1 MEFTDAQINAW
12 VGSFLWPLFRVA
24 SFLMVI
30 PIVGTQL
37 VPMRVRIGMAF
48 VITIVIAPLLPAVPQ
63 VGALSFQAFYLTLQQ
78 IFIGSL
84 FGFMFVM
91 LMQVFVIA
99 GQMIAMQ
106 MGLGFASMV
115 DPSNGVSVAVLSQI
129 YLIAVTLIFLAM
141 NGHLAM
147 IEVLVESFKAW
158 PISTKVIGEG
168 GFGVDLLWEMLM
180 RMTWLLISALL
191 VALPIVTSVLI
202 VNLSFGI
209 MTRAA
214 PQMNV
219 FSLGFPI
226 GILFGLLIVWVSTS
240 GLIPQF
246 QAVSEQTFIF
256 LRQIHEAGL
265 NG

>member
-1 MEFTDAQINAW
+1 MAFTDAQIAAW
-12 VGSFLWPLFRVA
+12 VGSFIWPLFRVA

-30 PIVGTQL
+30 PIIGTQL
-37 VPMRVRIGMAF
+37 VPMRVRLGLAV
-48 VITIVIAPLLPAVPQ
+48 VITLVVAPLLPAVPQ
-63 VGALSFQAFYLTLQQ
+63 VDAFSFDAFYITLQQ

-84 FGFMFVM
+84 FGFMFVLFM
-91 LMQVFVIA
+91 EVFVVA

-115 DPSNGVSVAVLSQI
+115 DPSNGVSVTILSQI
-129 YLIAVTLIFLAM
+129 YLVAVTLIFLSM
-141 NGHLAM
+141 NGHLVM
-147 IEVLVESFKAW
+147 LEVMVESFKAW
-158 PISTKVIGEG
+158 PIAVKILGEG
-168 GFGVDLLWEMLM
+168 GFGVDLLWEMIL
-180 RMTWLLISALL
+180 RISWLFVSALL
-191 VALPIVTSVLI
+191 VALPIVTAVLI

-226 GILFGLLIVWVSTS
+226 GILFGLLIIWVSTS
-240 GLIPQF
+240 GLSYQF
-246 QAVSEQTFIF
+246 QAISEQTFQF
-256 LRQIHEAGL
+256 LRQIQEAGL

>member
-1 MEFTDAQINAW
+1 MELTDAQIGAW
-12 VGSFLWPLFRVA
+12 VGSLLWPLFRVA

-37 VPMRVRIGMAF
+37 VPMRVRLGLAF
-48 VITIVIAPLLPAVPQ
+48 IITLVVAPLLGPVPQ
-63 VGALSFQAFYLTLQQ
+63 VDVLSFQAFYITLQQ
-78 IFIGSL
+78 VFIGTL
-84 FGFMFVM
+84 FGFMFVL
-91 LMQVFVIA
+91 LMQVFVVA

-141 NGHLAM
+141 NGHLVM
-147 IEVLVESFKAW
+147 IEVIVESFKAW
-158 PISTKVIGEG
+158 PISAKVLGEG
-168 GFGVDLLWEMLM
+168 GFGIDLLWEMIM
-180 RMTWLLISALL
+180 RISWLFISALL
-191 VALPIVTSVLI
+191 VALPLVSAVLI
-202 VNLSFGI
+202 VNLSFGV

-226 GILFGLLIVWVSTS
+226 GILFGLMIVWVSTS
-240 GLIPQF
+240 QLIPQF
-246 QAVSEQTFIF
+246 ERISEQTFLF
-256 LRQIHEAGL
+256 LRQIQEAGL